1 MSCAASN
8 PQRLCTYSKA
18 MHQPYPRK
26 CTVCGEPEPQRI
38 VGHIAHGHAHTA
50 PDAGTTLDEMFG
62 DGVITKDGNIE
73 VTESVET
80 LTGNTATAW
89 REYDAAL
96 KGLRDTELAFKRAQ
110 DRYRKALEGLNAA
123 RLV

>member
-1 MSCAASN
+1 
-8 PQRLCTYSKA
+8 
-18 MHQPYPRK
+18 
-26 CTVCGEPEPQRI
+26 
-38 VGHIAHGHAHTA
+38 
-50 PDAGTTLDEMFG
+50 MFG